1 MKQLFAVAALM
12 CCALHSFGADRV
24 VVGSKAFNEGYLLS
38 EAIAQLLERGGYR
51 VERKFGLGGTLICY
65 EALKHGEIDVYVEYT
80 GTLSRAILKLD
91 STPRTSELNAA
102 LASDG
107 VQMLGGFGFD
117 NTYAL
122 AMRRERADALGITK
136 ISDIVHEHRDLVVVV
151 SHEFLQRADGWP
163 GLVTAYG
170 FDWYPRGIEHG
181 LAYQALE
188 DGAIDVTDIYS
199 TDGEVARYGLRVLDD
214 DRHSFPE
221 YRAVPLVRI
230 ELPARI
236 KASISAL
243 ESSID
248 NTQMQHFN
256 SLVTFGGVSYQRVAS
271 ELIAQRGIASVSDAE
286 EDRMWKSLRHNTL
299 VHLRLTGIALAAA
312 IMIGVLLGISVY
324 RTRWLSRSM
333 VYVAGLLQTIPSIAL
348 LGLMIP
354 LLGIGTVPAIT
365 ALFLYSLLPILRNT
379 VTALATVDPV
389 VTRVAVAI
397 GLSRREQLRH
407 VFLPLSLPAILAG
420 VRTAAVI
427 SIGTATLAAFIGAG
441 GLGDPI
447 VTGLALNDPRL
458 ILQGAIPAAIL
469 AIVTEL
475 VFEGIE
481 RLAVPRHLLATAYR
495 PLR

>member
-1 MKQLFAVAALM
+1 VKQLLAIVVLM
-12 CCALHSFGADRV
+12 GWALHSFGAERV
-24 VVGSKAFNEGYLLS
+24 VVGSKDFNEGYLLS
-38 EAIAQLLERGGYR
+38 EVVAQLLERAGYQ

-65 EALKHGEIDVYVEYT
+65 EALKHGEIDVYIEYT

-91 STPRTSELNAA
+91 STPHAAELNAA
-102 LASDG
+102 LAPDD
-107 VQMLGGFGFD
+107 VQMLGDFGFD

-122 AMRRERADALGITK
+122 AMKGERAQALGITK
-136 ISDIVHEHRDLVVVV
+136 ISDIVNEHRDLKVVV

-170 FDWYPRGIEHG
+170 FDWYPGGIEHG

-214 DRHSFPE
+214 DRHYFPE
-221 YRAVPLVRI
+221 YRAVPLVRVA
-230 ELPARI
+230 LPAQV
-236 KASISAL
+236 KATINAL
-243 ESSID
+243 ENSVD
-248 NTQMQHFN
+248 NAQMQHFN
-256 SLVTFGGVSYQRVAS
+256 SQVTFGGMSYQRVAS
-271 ELIAQRGIASVSDAE
+271 ELLAQRGIASAPGTEQSQ
-286 EDRMWKSLRHNTL
+286 MWKSLRHNTL

-312 IMIGVLLGISVY
+312 IVTGVLLGIGVY

-397 GLSRREQLRH
+397 GLSRFEQLRH

-447 VTGLALNDPRL
+447 VTGLALNDTGL

-481 RLAVPRHLLATAYR
+481 RLVVPRHLLATAYR

>member
-1 MKQLFAVAALM
+1 MKWLLATIALI
-12 CCALHSFGADRV
+12 CCVQPPSAADRV
-24 VVGSKAFNEGYLLS
+24 VVGSKDFNEGYLLS
-38 EAIAQLLERGGYR
+38 EVVAQLLEHAGYD
-51 VERKFGLGGTLICY
+51 VERRFGLGGTLICY
-65 EALKHGEIDVYVEYT
+65 EALKHHEIDVYIEYT

-91 STPRTSELNAA
+91 STPPLAKLNAA
-102 LASDG
+102 LATDR
-107 VQMLGGFGFD
+107 VELLGDFGFD

-122 AMRRERADALGITK
+122 AMKGARADALGISR
-136 ISDIVHEHRDLVVVV
+136 ISDIVHAHRELKVVV
-151 SHEFLQRADGWP
+151 SHEFLKRADGWP
-163 GLVTAYG
+163 GLVAAYG
-170 FDWYPRGIEHG
+170 FDWYPGGIEHG

-214 DRHSFPE
+214 DRKYFPE
-221 YRAVPLVRI
+221 YRAAPLVRT
-230 ELPARI
+230 ELPARV
-236 KASISAL
+236 KATIDAMAN
-243 ESSID
+243 SID
-248 NTQMQHFN
+248 NAQMQNFN
-256 SLVTFGGVSYQRVAS
+256 SQVTFGGVTYQRVAS
-271 ELIAQRGIASVSDAE
+271 DILAQHGIASARGTEQSQ
-286 EDRMWKSLRHNTL
+286 MWKSLRHNTL
-299 VHLRLTGIALAAA
+299 VHLQLTGVALIAA
-312 IMIGVLLGISVY
+312 IVAGVLLGIAVY
-324 RTRWLSRSM
+324 RTRWLSRSV

-389 VTRVAVAI
+389 VSRVAVAI
-397 GLSRREQLRH
+397 GLSRFEQLRY

-458 ILQGAIPAAIL
+458 ILQGAIPAALL

-475 VFEGIE
+475 MFEAIE
-481 RLAVPRHLLATAYR
+481 RLVVPRHLLATAGR
-495 PLR
+495 VSR

>member
-1 MKQLFAVAALM
+1 MKGLIAALAFVCGM
-12 CCALHSFGADRV
+12 QQTLAAERV
-24 VVGSKAFNEGYLLS
+24 IVGSKDFNEGYLLS
-38 EAIAQLLERGGYR
+38 EVVAQLLEHAGYE

-65 EALKHGEIDVYVEYT
+65 EALKHDEIDVYIEYT

-91 STPRTSELNAA
+91 STPQSSELNAA
-102 LASDG
+102 LAPDG

-122 AMRRERADALGITK
+122 AMKDARADALGISK
-136 ISDIVHEHRDLVVVV
+136 ISDIVHSHRELKVVV

-163 GLVTAYG
+163 ALVAAYG
-170 FDWYPRGIEHG
+170 FDWYPGGIEHG

-214 DRHSFPE
+214 DRKYFPE
-221 YRAVPLVRI
+221 YRAVPLVRNA
-230 ELPARI
+230 LPERV
-236 KASISAL
+236 KATINVL
-243 ESSID
+243 ENSID
-248 NTQMQHFN
+248 NEQMQRFN
-256 SLVTFGGVSYQRVAS
+256 SQVTFGGISYQRVAADILS
-271 ELIAQRGIASVSDAE
+271 QRGITATGKSEQS
-286 EDRMWKSLRHNTL
+286 RMWKSLRHNTF
-299 VHLRLTGIALAAA
+299 VHLELTGIALAAA
-312 IMIGVLLGISVY
+312 IVVGVLVGVGVY
-324 RTRWLSRSM
+324 RTRWLSRAV
-333 VYVAGLLQTIPSIAL
+333 VYVAGLLQTVPSIAL

-397 GLSRREQLRH
+397 GLSRFEQLRY

-447 VTGLALNDPRL
+447 VTGLALNDPGL
-458 ILQGAIPAAIL
+458 ILQGAVPAALL
-469 AIVTEL
+469 AIVTAL

-481 RLAVPRHLLATAYR
+481 RLVVPRHLLATAPR
-495 PLR
+495 PLK

>member
-1 MKQLFAVAALM
+1 MKRLIATAGLLCCMQQPLAAE
-12 CCALHSFGADRV
+12 RV
-24 VVGSKAFNEGYLLS
+24 VVGSKDFNEGYLLS
-38 EAIAQLLERGGYR
+38 EVVAQLLEHAGYE
-51 VERKFGLGGTLICY
+51 VERRFGLGGTLICY
-65 EALKHGEIDVYVEYT
+65 EALKHDEIDVYIEYT

-91 STPRTSELNAA
+91 STPPLPELNAA
-102 LASDG
+102 LAADD
-107 VQMLGGFGFD
+107 VEMLGGFGFD

-122 AMRRERADALGITK
+122 AMKATRADALGIGK
-136 ISDIVHEHRDLVVVV
+136 ISDLVHGHRDLKVVV

-163 GLVTAYG
+163 GLVAAYG
-170 FDWYPRGIEHG
+170 FDWYPGGIEHG

-214 DRHSFPE
+214 DRRYFPE
-221 YRAVPLVRI
+221 YRAVPLVRSD
-230 ELPARI
+230 LPVRV
-236 KASISAL
+236 KATINAL
-243 ESSID
+243 ENSID
-248 NTQMQHFN
+248 NSQMQYFN
-256 SLVTFGGVSYQRVAS
+256 SQVTFGGVSYQRVAS
-271 ELIAQRGIASVSDAE
+271 DVLAQRGVDSIGTSE
-286 EDRMWKSLRHNTL
+286 QGQMWKSLRHNTL
-299 VHLRLTGIALAAA
+299 VHLRLTGIALIAAVVA
-312 IMIGVLLGISVY
+312 GVLLGIAVY
-324 RTRWLSRSM
+324 RTRWLSRSV

-397 GLSRREQLRH
+397 GLSRFEQLRH
-407 VFLPLSLPAILAG
+407 VYLPLSLPAILAG

-447 VTGLALNDPRL
+447 VTGLALNDPGL
-458 ILQGAIPAAIL
+458 ILQGAIPAAVL

-481 RLAVPRHLLATAYR
+481 RLVVPRHLLATAAR